1 MSDRIEVKQVD
12 DGEIYQDLYASSGK
26 IYNRS
31 IKGRYQRL
39 RRYTGWPLMLAFLLT
54 PWFNW
59 DGRQS
64 VLFDLP
70 ARMFHVFGITFF
82 PQDGILLAIAL
93 IIAAFT
99 LFTVTNLIGRV
110 WCGFTCPQTVW
121 TMMFMWV
128 EHKTEGDRS
137 ARIRLDKS
145 PMSAKKFT
153 KKFAK
158 HAGWV
163 AISLVTAITF
173 VGYFVPIKELVV
185 DFVSID
191 LHRWALFWI
200 LFFTMMTYMNA
211 GYLREQVCKYMC
223 PYARFQSVMYDV
235 DTLVVSYDEKRGEP
249 RGAGK
254 RKEGNTLG
262 DCVDCTWCVQVCP
275 VDIDIREGLQ
285 FECINCGLCVDACND
300 IMEKTN
306 QPKGLIRFTTEH
318 ELEGGKT
325 HILRPRFVGYLV
337 AVLIMVIGFG
347 SVIVNRVPLKLDAL
361 RDRNVLYRENFAGN
375 IENVYTLK
383 VVNMEQ
389 VPRELKLSVTSDI
402 PVKLMDSGK
411 FQRIPIEAGEVLSLP
426 VRLEVDPYEVDDRNS
441 DVVFKVETVDDARQM
456 SAERESRM
464 IVPVENFK

>member
-1 MSDRIEVKQVD
+1 MSDRIDVKQVEPD
-12 DGEIYQDLYASSGK
+12 DEIYRDLYASSGK

-54 PWFNW
+54 PWLNW
-59 DGRQS
+59 GDRQS

-70 ARMFHVFGITFF
+70 DRMFYVFGLTFF

-99 LFTVTNLIGRV
+99 LFTVTNLVGRV

-137 ARIRLDKS
+137 ARIRLDKAPWS
-145 PMSAKKFT
+145 VQKFT

-158 HAGWV
+158 HTGWTLL
-163 AISLVTAITF
+163 SLATAITF
-173 VGYFVPIKELVV
+173 VGYFAPIRELVP
-185 DFVSID
+185 D
-191 LHRWALFWI
+191 LATLEAHRWAIFWV
-200 LFFTMMTYMNA
+200 LFFTVMTYMNA
-211 GYLREQVCKYMC
+211 GYLREQVCMYMC

-235 DTLVVSYDEKRGEP
+235 DTMVVSYDEGRGEP

-254 RKEGNTLG
+254 RKEDSNLG

-275 VDIDIREGLQ
+275 VNIDIREGLQ
-285 FECINCGLCVDACND
+285 YECINCGLCVDACND
-300 IMEKTN
+300 IMDKVDK
-306 QPKGLIRFTTEH
+306 PRGLIRFTTQH

-325 HILRPRFVGYLV
+325 HIVRPRFIGYLV
-337 AVLIMVIGFG
+337 AVLVMIIGFG
-347 SVIVNRVPLKLDAL
+347 SVIYSRVPVQLDAL
-361 RDRNVLYRENFAGN
+361 RDRNVLYRENFDGN

-383 VVNMEQ
+383 LVNMNQ
-389 VPRELKLSVTSDI
+389 QDYHFKLTVSGEY
-402 PVKLMDSGK
+402 PVKLIQDDDYDSILVK
-411 FQRIPIEAGEVLSLP
+411 AGEVLAMP
-426 VRLEVDPYEVDDRNS
+426 VRLEVDPYEVEKRGS
-441 DVVFKVETVDDARQM
+441 DVVFRIEAVDNPEMAADRK
-456 SAERESRM
+456 SRI
-464 IVPVENFK
+464 IVPVERF

>member
-1 MSDRIEVKQVD
+1 MSDRIDVKQVD
-12 DGEIYQDLYASSGK
+12 DEEIYRDLYASSGK

-54 PWFNW
+54 PWFSW

-70 ARMFHVFGITFF
+70 TRMFHVFGITFF

-99 LFTVTNLIGRV
+99 LFTVTNLVGRV

-137 ARIRLDKS
+137 ARIKLDKS
-145 PMSAKKFT
+145 PMSVKKFS
-153 KKFAK
+153 KKLFK
-158 HAGWV
+158 HTGWV
-163 AISLVTAITF
+163 AIALVTAITF
-173 VGYFVPIKELVV
+173 VGYFVPIKELMF
-185 DFVSID
+185 DIAAFE

-200 LFFTMMTYMNA
+200 LFFTLMTYMNA

-235 DTLVVSYDEKRGEP
+235 DTLVVSYDEVRGEP
-249 RGAGK
+249 RGTGK
-254 RKEGNTLG
+254 RKEGSSQG

-285 FECINCGLCVDACND
+285 YECINCGLCVDACND
-300 IMEKTN
+300 IMERTK

-318 ELEGGKT
+318 ELQGGKT
-325 HILRPRFVGYLV
+325 HIVRPRFVGYLV
-337 AVLIMVIGFG
+337 AMLIMIIGFG

-361 RDRNVLYRENFAGN
+361 RDRNVLYRENFSGN

-389 VPRELKLSVTSDI
+389 RPRALMLSVAGDI
-402 PVKLMDSGK
+402 PVKLMDDGK
-411 FQRIPIEAGEVLSLP
+411 FQRITIGAGEVLSLP
-426 VRLEVDPYEVDDRNS
+426 VRLEVDPYEVSDRNS
-441 DVVFKVETVDDARQM
+441 DVVFKVEAVDDLGAL
-456 SAERESRM
+456 SVERETRM
-464 IVPVENFK
+464 IVPIEKFK